1 MRITRTVSI
10 FILTMIFMSHT
21 ALAEGEKLVEKL
33 SKGKFGLTAQI
44 KGCDDDVKQYCPGLS
59 PKSQKAFMC
68 LMAYEAQLSNA
79 CKIGITEAAM
89 SIKMGMAA
97 IDYSIRACENDAD
110 KHCLE
115 VTPGNGNIIRCL
127 KKHESE
133 VSQACVS
140 ALKETGFWNIKAK

>member
-1 MRITRTVSI
+1 
-10 FILTMIFMSHT
+10 MIFMSST

-33 SKGKFGLTAQI
+33 SKGKLAVTAQV

-79 CKIGITEAAM
+79 CKVGITEAAM

-97 IDYSIRACENDAD
+97 LDYSIRACENDAD
-110 KHCLE
+110 KHCLD
-115 VTPGNGNIIRCL
+115 VPAGKGKIIACL
-127 KKHESE
+127 KKHETK
-133 VSQACVS
+133 VSKDCVT
-140 ALKETGFWNIKAK
+140 ALKETGLWDFKGN